1 MISSLDYK
9 IYKAIQ
15 QDKKL
20 TEIYLGY
27 QELDWY
33 YTKARYSA
41 TCTEAIEFTLFDK
54 TICGLLQIDE
64 HLSLED
70 IGRILGFNVIDNPSE
85 KKYKDNAEYE
95 ILKERVID
103 TSEMQDRRG
112 YQKLSKRFNELQEI
126 MDMSKKILA
135 TEKTIEENKQFIKDE
150 KNKELIELAL
160 EENKE
165 NEEELEKDYLLMQ
178 DLLAPK
184 DPNDAKNAIIEIR
197 AGIGG
202 DEAALFASDIFRMY
216 SYFAEKKK
224 WKLNII
230 TSNPTGI
237 GGFKEITFSLSG
249 KNVFGTMR
257 FESGVHRVQ
266 RVPETE
272 SSGRVHT
279 SAITVAVLP
288 EAEDVDI
295 EIKDGDLKIDVYR
308 ATGHGGQ
315 CVNTTDSAVR
325 ITHLPTGLV
334 VTCQDEK
341 SQLKNKTKAMK
352 VLRSRMLDAKIAKHE
367 AEISKT
373 RKAQVGTGDRS
384 AKIRTYNFPQSRIT
398 DHRINLTSYK
408 MDQVLAGE
416 LDEFI
421 DALKIAYKE
430 EKVNN

>member
-1 MISSLDYK
+1 MLP
-9 IYKAIQ
+9 Q
-15 QDKKL
+15 KKM
-20 TEIYLGY
+20 
-27 QELDWY
+27 QEL
-33 YTKARYSA
+33 
-41 TCTEAIEFTLFDK
+41 
-54 TICGLLQIDE
+54 
-64 HLSLED
+64 
-70 IGRILGFNVIDNPSE
+70 
-85 KKYKDNAEYE
+85 KKEYE
-95 ILKERVID
+95 ILKERIID

-112 YQKLSKRFNELQEI
+112 YQKISKRFNELQEI
-126 MDMSKKILA
+126 MDMQKKILDL
-135 TEKTIEENKQFIKDE
+135 ENSIEENKEFIKEE

-165 NEEELEKDYLLMQ
+165 NEEILKKDYALMQ

-184 DPNDAKNAIIEIR
+184 DPNDEKNAIIEIR
-197 AGIGG
+197 AGTGG

-230 TSNPTGI
+230 SSNPTGI
-237 GGFKEITFSLSG
+237 GGFKEITFSLEG

-295 EIKDGDLKIDVYR
+295 EINDRDLKIDVYR

-341 SQLKNKTKAMK
+341 SQLKNKAKAMK
-352 VLRSRMLDAKIAKHE
+352 VLRSRMLDAKIAQHE
-367 AEISKT
+367 AEISKA

-408 MDQVLAGE
+408 MDQILSGE